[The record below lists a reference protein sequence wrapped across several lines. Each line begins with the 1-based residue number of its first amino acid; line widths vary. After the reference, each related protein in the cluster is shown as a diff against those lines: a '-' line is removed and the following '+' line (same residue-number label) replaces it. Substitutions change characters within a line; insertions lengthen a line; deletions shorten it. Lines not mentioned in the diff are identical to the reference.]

1 MSRYFPHTAYAEDQP
16 LARTILTTHVATR
29 AVTLGT
35 LLGVAAT
42 SARTV
47 IPALRR
53 PKVQQ
58 QQQQPFAARL
68 LRSCAGSILATLGV
82 AGVGLV
88 VRMWGRDDIEWRD
101 RSWRLLESKGQL
113 ETDDWTY
120 GGMGAA
126 AATSAL
132 VMVKAKAKTGAG
144 EGAGA
149 GARKKTPPPAV
160 LVLGWRGLVG
170 AAGLGSVGGMMGYL
184 GWRYGVNGGKF
195 PEKLPRKE
203 ERIGM

>member
-29 AVTLGT
+29 AVTVGT

-53 PKVQQ
+53 PKVEQQ
-58 QQQQPFAARL
+58 QQPPFAARL

-144 EGAGA
+144 AGRGRRRRRRRCWCWGGGGWWARRGWGA
-149 GARKKTPPPAV
+149 
-160 LVLGWRGLVG
+160 W
-170 AAGLGSVGGMMGYL
+170 AA
-184 GWRYGVNGGKF
+184 
-195 PEKLPRKE
+195 
-203 ERIGM
+203 

>member
-16 LARTILTTHVATR
+16 LARTILATHVATR

-35 LLGVAAT
+35 LLGITVT
-42 SARTV
+42 GARTM
-47 IPALRR
+47 IPALR
-53 PKVQQ
+53 PKVE

-101 RSWRLLESKGQL
+101 RSWRLMESKGQL

-126 AATSAL
+126 TATAAL
-132 VMVKAKAKTGAG
+132 VMVKARARARAG
-144 EGAGA
+144 KLPG
-149 GARKKTPPPAV
+149 TV
-160 LVLGWRGLVG
+160 MGWRGVVG
-170 AAGLGSVGGMMGYL
+170 AAGLGSVGGVMGYL
-184 GWRYGVNGGKF
+184 GWRYGVNGGRF

>member
-1 MSRYFPHTAYAEDQP
+1 MSRYFLHTAYAEDQP

-132 VMVKAKAKTGAG
+132 VIVKAKAKTGAG
-144 EGAGA
+144 G
-149 GARKKTPPPAV
+149 GARKKTPPPV